1 MKEIVSLFIGIF
13 IISNLFGQN
22 VGIGT
27 ANPTNT
33 LHVKP
38 INLGANPLKIEGL
51 NTYNIGDTSILMINP
66 VTGVVKYANTTDFI
80 NLLTSGGG
88 ISDDDQNIDSLT
100 LIGIDLT
107 TYIENGDSAS
117 VDLSFIIDSTYSYLI
132 ANSDTLFINSDF
144 TDSIVSIMYNSV
156 DTLLYNS
163 TFISDLRDSIDTD
176 VDSVTLTGT
185 VLTIY
190 ENGGGI
196 FVDLSSL
203 SDNDADPTNEL
214 QDLSLTGNSLT
225 LSNDN
230 TTVDLSGYLDN
241 TDAQILSLSGNS
253 LSISNGN
260 SVTFTDN
267 VNDADSDPTN
277 EIQDLS
283 LSGNTL
289 SLTNDN
295 TTVDLSS
302 YLDNTDAQTLNL
314 SGNTLSISN
323 GNSVTLTDNVNDAD
337 SDPTNEIQ
345 SLSESNGVLSL
356 SNGGGNVNV
365 GTIVNA
371 KVLIA
376 SGQNV
381 TGPNSSNNGATI
393 DLSTYGFVA
402 SGPAPHIIVTQ
413 RNYNANSV
421 DGNTMDAS
429 FCGFTKTSNLVFQTQ
444 CWVSTNSSSGVVR
457 SSFDWIAIQI
467 LP

>member
-1 MKEIVSLFIGIF
+1 MKRAGILLGFIF
-13 IISNLFGQN
+13 IISNLFSQN
-22 VGIGT
+22 VGVGT
-27 ANPTNT
+27 TNPTNT
-33 LHVKP
+33 LHIKP
-38 INLGANPLKIEGL
+38 VNIGANPLKIEGL

-66 VTGVVKYANTTDFI
+66 TTGVVKYANTTDFI
-80 NLLTSGGG
+80 ALLTSGGG
-88 ISDDDQNIDSLT
+88 ISNDDQNIDSLT
-100 LIGIDLT
+100 LVGTNLT
-107 TYIENGDSAS
+107 TYIEDGNAAS
-117 VDLSFIIDSTYSYLI
+117 VDLSYIIDSAYSYVV
-132 ANSDTLFINSDF
+132 ANADTLFINSDF
-144 TDSIVSIMYNSV
+144 TDSIVSIMYHAA

-176 VDSVTLTGT
+176 IDSVTLTGT

-190 ENGGGI
+190 ENGGGV

-203 SDNDADPTNEL
+203 SDNDADPTNEI
-214 QDLSLTGNSLT
+214 QHLSLTGNTLSISNGNSVTLTDNVNDADSDPNNEIQDLTLTGNTLSLT
-225 LSNDN
+225 NDN

-241 TDAQILSLSGNS
+241 TDAQ
-253 LSISNGN
+253 
-260 SVTFTDN
+260 
-267 VNDADSDPTN
+267 
-277 EIQDLS
+277 
-283 LSGNTL
+283 TL
-289 SLTNDN
+289 SLT
-295 TTVDLSS
+295 
-302 YLDNTDAQTLNL
+302 
-314 SGNTLSISN
+314 GNTLSISN

-345 SLSESNGVLSL
+345 SLTESNGVLSL

-381 TGPNSSNNGATI
+381 TGPNASNNGATI

-402 SGPAPHIIVTQ
+402 SGPAPHIIVSQ

-444 CWVSTNSSSGVVR
+444 CWVSPNSSSGVVR

>member
-1 MKEIVSLFIGIF
+1 MKRIGSLLGLIF
-13 IISNLFGQN
+13 IISNLLSQN
-22 VGIGT
+22 VGVGT

-38 INLGANPLKIEGL
+38 INIGANPLKIEGL
-51 NTYNIGDTSILMINP
+51 NTYSIGDTSILMINP
-66 VTGVVKYANTTDFI
+66 TTGVVKYANTTDFI
-80 NLLTSGGG
+80 SLLTSGGG
-88 ISDDDQNIDSLT
+88 ISDDNQNIDSLT
-100 LIGIDLT
+100 LSGTNLT
-107 TYIENGDSAS
+107 TYIEDGNSAS
-117 VDLSFIIDSTYSYLI
+117 VDLSYIIDSAYSYII

-144 TDSIVSIMYNSV
+144 TDSIVSIMYQAA

-163 TFISDLRDSIDTD
+163 TFISNLRDSIDTD
-176 VDSVTLTGT
+176 IDSVILTGT
-185 VLTIY
+185 ILTIY
-190 ENGGGI
+190 ENGGGV

-203 SDNDADPTNEL
+203 SDNDADPTNEI
-214 QDLSLTGNSLT
+214 QVLSLTGNTLSISNGNSVTLTDNVNDADSDPNNEIQDLTLTGNTLSLT
-225 LSNDN
+225 NDN

-241 TDAQILSLSGNS
+241 TDAQ
-253 LSISNGN
+253 
-260 SVTFTDN
+260 
-267 VNDADSDPTN
+267 
-277 EIQDLS
+277 
-283 LSGNTL
+283 TL
-289 SLTNDN
+289 T
-295 TTVDLSS
+295 
-302 YLDNTDAQTLNL
+302 L

-345 SLSESNGVLSL
+345 ALTESNGVLSL

-444 CWVSTNSSSGVVR
+444 CWVSTNSSSGIVR